1 MPCDNLAVVTAH
13 DVELDAATLRAELD
27 LRWPD
32 ATGARRAATD
42 EQHRIVLLHSQYDG
56 FVTLELRARADMGGV
71 FVLPDAALA
80 SVVTSHH
87 RTGPVARGQ
96 RLPIDL
102 ELHPGN
108 VAKPASDGLL
118 RLVDTDG
125 ADVAPAVRLTIATDD
140 SLDCVLAGRVDGPFD
155 PEALELAV
163 SELLA
168 GRADARRL
176 ARRVTTMQDGGEDPG
191 WGRRGWLRR

>member
-1 MPCDNLAVVTAH
+1 MCDSLVVVTAH

-32 ATGARRAATD
+32 AAGDRRATTD
-42 EQHRIVLLHSQYDG
+42 EQHRVVLLHSKYDG
-56 FVTLELRARADMGGV
+56 FITLEVTARADLDGV
-71 FVLPDAALA
+71 FVLPDEHLA
-80 SVVTSHH
+80 RVVTAHH

-96 RLPIDL
+96 QLPIDL

-108 VAKPASDGLL
+108 VERPATDGML
-118 RLVDTDG
+118 RLVDVEGTDI
-125 ADVAPAVRLTIATDD
+125 APPVRITISTDD
-140 SLDCVLAGRVDGPFD
+140 SLDCVLAGLVDGPFE

-163 SELLA
+163 TELLD
-168 GRADARRL
+168 GRGDAYRM
-176 ARRVTTMQDGGEDPG
+176 ARRVATMQNGGEDPG